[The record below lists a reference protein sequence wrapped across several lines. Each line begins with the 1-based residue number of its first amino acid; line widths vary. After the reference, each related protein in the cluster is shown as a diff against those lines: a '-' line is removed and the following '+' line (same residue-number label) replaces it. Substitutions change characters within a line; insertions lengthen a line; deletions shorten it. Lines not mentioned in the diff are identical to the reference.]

1 MILPTLEKKMKLIN
15 LSLLLCAAFYIS
27 GCTTMADAIAAR
39 GTGDQKSYNQTK
51 DEIWPF
57 VVEAVPAVGLELV
70 TENEASGMLLAQR
83 GITALSYGEN
93 VAIFIDDKEGGQCS
107 VEVVSKKAMETNV
120 FAPNWSNAIF
130 KYFDKK

>member
-1 MILPTLEKKMKLIN
+1 MKLIN
-15 LSLLLCAAFYIS
+15 LSLLLCAVFYIT

-39 GTGDQKSYNQTK
+39 GTGDQKTYNKAK
-51 DEIWPF
+51 DEIWPL

-70 TENEASGMLLAQR
+70 TENTSSGMILAQR
-83 GITALSYGEN
+83 GVTAFSYGEN
-93 VAIFIDDKEGGQCS
+93 VAIFIDDQEGNQCR

-130 KYFDKK
+130 KYIDKKQDQPE